1 MNILIT
7 GSGGFIGGHL
17 VKRLSETSDN
27 IITADLKPLDQWFQV
42 IEKNN
47 VKNFHSMDLRLQEN
61 CKVIIKD
68 VDVVFNLACDHG
80 GIGHIMNNSL
90 ESMKDILINTN
101 LIIESSRN
109 KVSKF

>member
-47 VKNFHSMDLRLQEN
+47 VKNCTCRWSVGRVRNSAN
-61 CKVIIKD
+61 CKIS
-68 VDVVFNLACDHG
+68 F
-80 GIGHIMNNSL
+80 
-90 ESMKDILINTN
+90 
-101 LIIESSRN
+101 
-109 KVSKF
+109 